1 MRKTRIQRLDGKKVD
16 VVLHLGNVFVCS
28 HGLCCGKA
36 ERGYGPDLRELHQ
49 MEWHRRKLGKTVYLT
64 QSGCLGLCALGNTV
78 LLIFQGHP
86 LWFHSFNTVE
96 QVSALYDYIEAMVI
110 AKQCLPVPDTL
121 RDSVLEK
128 GLEKG
133 ALRDMT
139 SLVAPLEE
147 PSGSK
152 ICACE

>member
-49 MEWHRRKLGKTVYLT
+49 AEWHRRKLGKTVYLT

-78 LLIFQGHP
+78 LLIFQGNP
-86 LWFHSFNTVE
+86 LWFHSFNTAE
-96 QVSALYDYIEAMVI
+96 QVSVLYDYIEAMVK
-110 AKQCLPVPDTL
+110 AKQLLPVPDTL

-128 GLEKG
+128 GVH
-133 ALRDMT
+133 RDMA

-147 PSGSK
+147 PSESK
-152 ICACE
+152 IGACE